1 MEPKTGKLD
10 VPLLM
15 DLFEDLAYL
24 GFYLSIFRVQ
34 GLAHDIMGKKNKN
47 KLSIILGRV
56 YLSPPL
62 HLRKTSLWK
71 GLAIPRNS

>member
-15 DLFEDLAYL
+15 GLFEDLAHL

-34 GLAHDIMGKKNKN
+34 GLAHDIMEKKNYR
-47 KLSIILGRV
+47 LFWEESV

-71 GLAIPRNS
+71 GLAIPKNS

>member
-15 DLFEDLAYL
+15 GLFEDLAHL

-34 GLAHDIMGKKNKN
+34 GLAHDIMEKK
-47 KLSIILGRV
+47 KLSKRNRV
-56 YLSPPL
+56 GKINVKNVS
-62 HLRKTSLWK
+62 
-71 GLAIPRNS
+71 

>member
-15 DLFEDLAYL
+15 GLFEDLAHL

-34 GLAHDIMGKKNKN
+34 GLAHDIMEKKKTIDYSGKSQ
-47 KLSIILGRV
+47 SIF
-56 YLSPPL
+56 L
-62 HLRKTSLWK
+62 HLF
-71 GLAIPRNS
+71 I

>member
-1 MEPKTGKLD
+1 MG
-10 VPLLM
+10 
-15 DLFEDLAYL
+15 LFEDLAHL
-24 GFYLSIFRVQ
+24 GFYLSIFKVQ
-34 GLAHDIMGKKNKN
+34 SLAHDIMGKKK
-47 KLSIILGRV
+47 KTYPRLFWEESV

>member
-15 DLFEDLAYL
+15 GLFEDLAHL

-34 GLAHDIMGKKNKN
+34 GLAHDIMEKK
-47 KLSIILGRV
+47 KLSITKVKTMKIPKICLSWQLG
-56 YLSPPL
+56 
-62 HLRKTSLWK
+62 
-71 GLAIPRNS
+71 N

>member
-15 DLFEDLAYL
+15 GLFEDLAHL

-34 GLAHDIMGKKNKN
+34 GLAHDIMEKK

-56 YLSPPL
+56 SLSFS
-62 HLRKTSLWK
+62 TSSFEEDFTVEGTSHPKKLMK
-71 GLAIPRNS
+71 